1 MKILLLNAPPLKTF
15 GITGQIYP
23 PLGIL
28 YLASYV
34 RQKRP
39 DLEIQ
44 AIDGYK
50 ENSQKLVSKIIEDAP
65 DILGVSFTTQA
76 ATGAYK
82 LINEIKRIN
91 PKIFIVTGGPHT
103 STLPEDCL
111 KNSAADIA
119 VIGEGEETFFE
130 IVEKIDSSSEDINNI
145 AGTAVMDNGQFKR
158 NPMRPLIDDLDTIP
172 FPARDLLDIT
182 KYPGY
187 MYKKYD
193 RDTDIISARG
203 CPFNCTYCSNPVW
216 KLQKP
221 WFRLRSPQNVVDE
234 IESIIK
240 DYGIRE
246 IFDETDEFNGNKKWA
261 KEVCDEIIERKLDI
275 AWKAQMRVDNIDS
288 QLVAKLKQSGFWMGL
303 FGLESAND
311 RTLKGI
317 DKKQTVAQI
326 GKALDLFKDSQIKCF
341 GLFMAFNVWEKDG
354 KICYENKDDSI
365 RTLNFARQLINEK
378 KLHLF
383 GWSMTTPYPGSELY
397 NIAKRHNLID
407 KKCIN
412 HWEYF
417 DSGSNF
423 IMKLPGV
430 TASDW
435 SYVINAGKRLQ
446 AKLLFTSG
454 TFNFRA
460 LPLYF
465 KKTYYVLK
473 RNCQSFWTAGL
484 KKINF

>member
-1 MKILLLNAPPLKTF
+1 MKILLLNAPPLRTF

-34 RQKRP
+34 REKRN
-39 DLEIQ
+39 DVQIQ

-50 ENSQKLVSKIIEDAP
+50 ENSQELVDKIIKYAP

-76 ATGAYK
+76 ASGAYK
-82 LINEIKRIN
+82 LINEVKQIN

-103 STLPEDCL
+103 STLPEDCF
-111 KNSAADIA
+111 KNSATDIA
-119 VIGEGEETFFE
+119 VVGEGEETFFE
-130 IVEKIDSSSEDINNI
+130 IVEKVNSSSNDINNI

-158 NPMRPLIDDLDTIP
+158 NQLRPLIDDLDKIP
-172 FPARDLLDIT
+172 FPARDLIDIT

-187 MYKKYD
+187 MYKKYN

-221 WFRLRSPQNVVDE
+221 WFRLRSPKNVVDE
-234 IESIIK
+234 IEFIIK
-240 DYGIRE
+240 EYGIKE

-261 KEVCDEIIERKLDI
+261 KEVCDEIIKRNLGI

-288 QLVAKLKQSGFWMGL
+288 ELVAKLKQSGFWMGL

-311 RTLKGI
+311 RTLEGI
-317 DKKQTVAQI
+317 DKKQTVEQI
-326 GKALDLFKDSQIKCF
+326 NKALDKFKDSQIKCF

-354 KICYENKDDSI
+354 KLCYENKDDSL
-365 RTLNFARQLINEK
+365 RTLNFIRQLIKNK

-383 GWSMTTPYPGSELY
+383 GWSMTTPYPGSRLY
-397 NIAKRHNLID
+397 DIAIRHNLID
-407 KKCIN
+407 KKYIGN
-412 HWEYF
+412 WEYF

-430 TASDW
+430 KPADW
-435 SYVINAGKRLQ
+435 SQIINAGKKLQ

-454 TFNFRA
+454 TFNFKA
-460 LPLYF
+460 IPLYIKKAYFVF
-465 KKTYYVLK
+465 KGNL
-473 RNCQSFWTAGL
+473 Q
-484 KKINF
+484 NFLSRLLSASDT

>member
-1 MKILLLNAPPLKTF
+1 MRLLLVNTPPLKTF

-34 RQKRP
+34 RQRRN
-39 DLEIQ
+39 DLQIR

-50 ENSQKLVSKIIEDAP
+50 ENRTELVKKVIEFDP
-65 DILGVSFTTQA
+65 EILGVSFTTQA
-76 ATGAYK
+76 ATGAYR
-82 LINEIKRIN
+82 LINEVKQRN
-91 PKIFIVTGGPHT
+91 GKIYVVVGGPHPT
-103 STLPEDCL
+103 TIPEDCF
-111 KNSAADIA
+111 KNSKADIA
-119 VIGEGEETFFE
+119 VIGEGEETFLE
-130 IVEKIDSSSEDINNI
+130 IVEKVDSSSMDINSI
-145 AGTAVMDNGQFKR
+145 IGTAVMDNERFKK
-158 NPMRPLIDDLDTIP
+158 NPMRPLIDDLDKIP
-172 FPARDLLDIT
+172 FPARDLLDIK

-187 MYKKYD
+187 MYKKYN
-193 RDTDIISARG
+193 RDTNIISARG

-221 WFRLRSPQNVVDE
+221 WYRLRSPQNVVDE
-234 IESIIK
+234 MEYIVEN
-240 DYGIRE
+240 YGIRE
-246 IFDETDEFNGNKKWA
+246 VFDETDEFNGNKKWA
-261 KEVCDEIIERKLDI
+261 KEVCDEIIRRKLDI

-288 QLVAKLKQSGFWMGL
+288 ELVAKLKKSGFWMGIV
-303 FGLESAND
+303 GLESAND
-311 RTLKGI
+311 RTLEGI
-317 DKKQTVAQI
+317 DKKQTVEQI
-326 GKALDLFKDSQIKCF
+326 NQALDKFKDSQIKCF

-354 KICYENKDDSI
+354 QLCYENKDDSL
-365 RTLNFARQLINEK
+365 RTLNFAKQLINEK

-407 KKCIN
+407 KKCID

-465 KKTYYVLK
+465 KKAYYVLK
-473 RNCQSFWTAGL
+473 RNCQNFWMVVL
-484 KKINF
+484 EK

>member
-34 RQKRP
+34 REKYNNVQ
-39 DLEIQ
+39 IQ

-50 ENSQKLVSKIIEDAP
+50 ENNSELINKIIKYSP

-82 LINEIKRIN
+82 LINEIKQRN
-91 PKIFIVTGGPHT
+91 PKIFIVIGGPHT
-103 STLPEDCL
+103 SALPEDCL
-111 KNSAADIA
+111 KNSVADIA
-119 VIGEGEETFFE
+119 VIGEGEETFLE
-130 IVEKIDSSSEDINNI
+130 IVKKVDSSSKNIKCI
-145 AGTAVMDNGQFKR
+145 AGTAVIDNGQFRK
-158 NPMRPLIDDLDTIP
+158 NPMRPLIEDLDTIP
-172 FPARDLLDIT
+172 FPARDLIDIT
-182 KYPGY
+182 RYPGY
-187 MYKKYD
+187 MYKKYN

-221 WFRLRSPQNVVDE
+221 WYRLRSAKNVADE

-240 DYGIRE
+240 NYGIRE
-246 IFDETDEFNGNKKWA
+246 IFDETDEFNGSKKWA
-261 KEVCDEIIERKLDI
+261 KEVCDEIINRKLDI
-275 AWKAQMRVDNIDS
+275 VWKAQMRVDNIDS
-288 QLVAKLKQSGFWMGL
+288 ELVDKLKLSGFWMAL
-303 FGLESAND
+303 LGLESAND
-311 RTLKGI
+311 RTLEGI
-317 DKKQTVAQI
+317 NKKQTVKQI
-326 GKALDLFKDSQIKCF
+326 NDALNLFKNTKIKCF
-341 GLFMAFNVWEKDG
+341 GLFMAFNVWEENG
-354 KICYENKDDSI
+354 KLCYENRDDSL
-365 RTLNFARQLINEK
+365 RTLEFIKQLVKDK
-378 KLHLF
+378 KIQLF

-407 KKCIN
+407 AKCIEN
-412 HWEYF
+412 WEYF

-423 IMKLPGV
+423 IMKLPRL
-430 TASDW
+430 TNADW

-460 LPLYF
+460 LPLYIN
-465 KKTYYVLK
+465 KAYYLVK
-473 RNCQSFWTAGL
+473 RNLQNFLSAAL
-484 KKINF
+484 KIK

>member
-1 MKILLLNAPPLKTF
+1 MKILLLNAPPLKMF

-34 RQKRP
+34 REKHN
-39 DLEIQ
+39 DVEIK

-50 ENSQKLVSKIIEDAP
+50 EKSQELINKIVKYSP

-76 ATGAYK
+76 ASGAYK
-82 LINEIKRIN
+82 LINEIKEIN
-91 PKIFIVTGGPHT
+91 PKIFIVIGGPHT
-103 STLPEDCL
+103 SSLPEDCL

-119 VIGEGEETFFE
+119 VIGEGEETFLE
-130 IVEKIDSSSEDINNI
+130 IVERIADSSNDMNNI
-145 AGTAVMDNGQFKR
+145 AGTAVMENGQFKK
-158 NPMRPLIDDLDTIP
+158 NPLRPLIEDLDTIP
-172 FPARDLLDIT
+172 FPARDLIDIT

-187 MYKKYD
+187 MYKKFD
-193 RDTDIISARG
+193 SDTDIISARG

-221 WFRLRSPQNVVDE
+221 WYRLRSPKNVVDE
-234 IESIIK
+234 IESIIR

-261 KEVCDEIIERKLDI
+261 KEVCDEIINRGLDI

-288 QLVAKLKQSGFWMGL
+288 ELVSNLKDSGFWMGL

-311 RTLKGI
+311 KTLEGI
-317 DKKQTVAQI
+317 NKKQTVAQI
-326 GKALDLFKDSQIKCF
+326 NQALDLFKDSQIKCF

-354 KICYENKDDSI
+354 KLCYENKDDSM
-365 RTLNFARQLINEK
+365 RTLSFIKQLIKEK

-397 NIAKRHNLID
+397 NIAKRHNIID
-407 KKCIN
+407 KKSID
-412 HWEYF
+412 HWENF

-423 IMKLPGV
+423 IMKLSGV

-435 SYVINAGKRLQ
+435 SQVINAGKRLQ

-465 KKTYYVLK
+465 KKAYYVIK
-473 RNCQSFWTAGL
+473 RNFLNFGMVVL
-484 KKINF
+484 KNKQ